1 MAIAPGDTGLSTDTV
16 NGSSTIGVIG
26 NRLEALKLA
35 RHVTGRAGADRRRPL
50 PGKAASRRLADR

>member
-16 NGSSTIGVIG
+16 NRPSTIGVIG
-26 NRLEALKLA
+26 NRFEAPKPV
-35 RHVTGRAGADRRRPL
+35 RNVTGRAGADRRRPL